1 MFKLLSK
8 PTTNFKANKN
18 ITIGYNTYFLSL
30 AHSDI
35 SGYNV
40 CAYAKKYS
48 LNNLENKSHLIK
60 DQKEREKYINNFNRI
75 KKQQSKFSSCSAVC
89 VGYNGFAQIYKNVMK
104 SRVKKT
110 KLFFEDQDL
119 FFEYLIKDIQKAI
132 TQSIKK
138 GLIPTFRL
146 NAYSDIKYENIKITY
161 NNKEY
166 LNIFEIFPDI
176 KFYDYSKIPN
186 RRTPKNYEITYS
198 FWGNKKHLNKEI
210 NNKNVA
216 IVFDQLPTK
225 YKNKTVING
234 DKTDLRLKDNDG
246 SNVIVGLKF
255 KGSKQALKDG
265 IKEGFVIDTNK

>member
-8 PTTNFKANKN
+8 PTTNYKANKN

-40 CAYAKKYS
+40 CAYANKLKAKE
-48 LNNLENKSHLIK
+48 NNKNKS
-60 DQKEREKYINNFNRI
+60 FC
-75 KKQQSKFSSCSAVC
+75 SSVC

-104 SRVKKT
+104 ARIKKT
-110 KLFFEDQDL
+110 KLFFKDQNL
-119 FFEYLIKDIQKAI
+119 FIEYLIKDIEKAI

-138 GLIPTFRL
+138 GLVPTFRL
-146 NAYSDIKYENIKITY
+146 NAYSDIKYENIKINY

-166 LNIFEIFPDI
+166 SNIFEIFPDI
-176 KFYDYSKIPN
+176 KFYDYTKIPN
-186 RRTPKNYEITYS
+186 RKTPKNYELTYS
-198 FWGNKKHLNKEI
+198 FWGNKNHLNKEI

-216 IVFDQLPTK
+216 IVFDKLPTK

-234 DKTDLRLKDNDG
+234 DKNDLRLKDNDG

-265 IKEGFVIDTNK
+265 IKEGFVIDTIK